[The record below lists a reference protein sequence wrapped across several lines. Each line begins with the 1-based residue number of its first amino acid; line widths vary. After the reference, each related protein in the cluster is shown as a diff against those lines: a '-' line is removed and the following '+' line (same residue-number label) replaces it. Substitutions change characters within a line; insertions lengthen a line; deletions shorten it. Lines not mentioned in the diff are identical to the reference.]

1 MVFHQSRDT
10 NTLKQHWLYLKQ
22 LNLLI
27 DQQTEITIDDVN
39 ESFEEKEKKL
49 NDKEIIENVNINF
62 EVEEGLCVYLLI
74 IYV

>member
-1 MVFHQSRDT
+1 
-10 NTLKQHWLYLKQ
+10 LYLKQ

-27 DQQTEITIDDVN
+27 DQQTEITNDDVN
-39 ESFEEKEKKL
+39 EPFEEKEKKL

-62 EVEEGLCVYLLI
+62 EVEEGLCVYLFV